1 MSEFKKILLD
11 LMKLNNISTFVE
23 LSACTGIPIS
33 TMSHWF
39 NEDKIPSV
47 SNLITLS
54 KFFQVSI
61 DKLLGVEDIKSE
73 QAITED
79 KKIESEL
86 FYKFRKLS
94 QNEKRLII
102 AYLDGLLA

>member
-39 NEDKIPSV
+39 NEDKILSV

-61 DKLLGVEDIKSE
+61 DKLLGVE
-73 QAITED
+73 
-79 KKIESEL
+79 
-86 FYKFRKLS
+86 KLKA
-94 QNEKRLII
+94 NKR
-102 AYLDGLLA
+102 

>member
-1 MSEFKKILLD
+1 MSEFKKNLLD

-23 LSACTGIPIS
+23 LSSYTGIPVS

-47 SNLITLS
+47 LNLITLS

-61 DKLLGVEDIKSE
+61 DKLLGVEEIKDE
-73 QAITED
+73 QSITED
-79 KKIESEL
+79 TKIENEL
-86 FYKFRKLS
+86 FYKFRKLP

>member
-1 MSEFKKILLD
+1 MSDFKKILLD

-33 TMSHWF
+33 TISHWI
-39 NEDKIPSV
+39 NDNKLPSA

-54 KFFQVSI
+54 KFFQVTI
-61 DKLLGVEDIKSE
+61 DKILGVEDVQNE
-73 QAITED
+73 QIITEE

-86 FYKFRKLS
+86 FYKFRKLP
-94 QNEKRLII
+94 QHEKRLII